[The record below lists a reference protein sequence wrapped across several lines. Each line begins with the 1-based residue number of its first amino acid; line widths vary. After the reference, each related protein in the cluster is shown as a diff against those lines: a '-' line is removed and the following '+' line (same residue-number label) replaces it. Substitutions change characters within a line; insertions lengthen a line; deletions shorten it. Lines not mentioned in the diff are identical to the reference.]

1 MSFTLLSNYAHNV
14 RWSCCNANM
23 WQMNVKLVLSGS
35 LWLLKRLG
43 VSQFLSD
50 LFLQAELCGFFQSDF
65 TENTNKR
72 GFFNN
77 VLRQRKTVDRS
88 DE

>member
-1 MSFTLLSNYAHNV
+1 
-14 RWSCCNANM
+14 M

-77 VLRQRKTVDRS
+77 VLPQRKTVDRS